1 MQTGA
6 RSARPSPPRTALR
19 LRDVMYA
26 GAALSIVALLLVVG
40 VGLVTLD
47 AGEIAEATAVPG
59 APEAA
64 LAGVIIAFAVLL
76 AVLEAAL
83 WVVFGRLFARGY
95 AWARWTG
102 TAMAAANLVVEVPRL
117 VDPPNALAASLTG
130 VEVLVVVVA
139 LVLLWSPPMSRY
151 VREVSRWRSVAAV

>member
-1 MQTGA
+1 MQPGD
-6 RSARPSPPRTALR
+6 ARPVPPQAALR

-26 GAALSIVALLLVVG
+26 GAALTIVALLLVVG

-59 APEAA
+59 APEPA

-83 WVVFGRLFARGY
+83 WIVFGRLFVRGY
-95 AWARWTG
+95 SWARLTG
-102 TAMAAANLVVEVPRL
+102 TAMAAANLFVEVPRL
-117 VDPPNALAASLTG
+117 VDPPNALAAALTG

-151 VREVSRWRSVAAV
+151 VREVSRWRSAAAV